1 MEIIFTKQ
9 AIKDID
15 FWKKSGNKPIREKIT
30 ELLKAIKEDPY
41 KGTGKPEPLKYSLA
55 GSWSRRI
62 NKEHRIVY
70 EVVDSVI
77 YIQSVKGHYE
87 N

>member
-1 MEIIFTKQ
+1 MEIIFTRQ

-15 FWKKSGNKPIREKIT
+15 FWKKSGNKPIQEKIT

>member
-1 MEIIFTKQ
+1 MEIIFTRQ

-15 FWKKSGNKPIREKIT
+15 FWKKSGNKPIQEKIT

-41 KGTGKPEPLKYSLA
+41 KGTGKPEPLKYSLV